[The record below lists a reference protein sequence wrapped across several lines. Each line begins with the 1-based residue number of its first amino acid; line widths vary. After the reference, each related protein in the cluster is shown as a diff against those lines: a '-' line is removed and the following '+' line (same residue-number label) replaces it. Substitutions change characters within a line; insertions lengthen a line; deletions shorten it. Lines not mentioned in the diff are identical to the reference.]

1 MDLSKCCRARYAI
14 DQDSMEPY
22 CKNCFKV
29 CEILFN
35 QPAPKEKQVVIGK
48 KVITTRA
55 QALVILRH
63 QISRLGPGSLKMSTC
78 KNLMHTFNIRAKT
91 DANSN
96 SGIRF
101 S

>member
-1 MDLSKCCRARYAI
+1 MDISACCRVRYEY
-14 DQDSMEPY
+14 DQDTGEPY

-29 CEILFN
+29 CKILFN

-63 QISRLGPGSLKMSTC
+63 QVNRLGPSSLRMPTC
-78 KNLMHTFNIRAKT
+78 RNLMSVFNITANT
-91 DANSN
+91 NTNSN